1 MTEFRDEFPSMQD
14 AFPRVA
20 DGLSG
25 YLAALDGLPGLDRK
39 THELIRLACTTIL
52 RYGPG
57 VERHAM
63 LAAEFGAT
71 WDEVLGT
78 LVLTQPSFGL
88 VPAREMLPH
97 ARAGFEAGLAA
108 LAAEDGGQS

>member
-1 MTEFRDEFPSMQD
+1 MSSDEFRDEFPSMQD

-20 DGLSG
+20 DALSG
-25 YLAALDGLPGLDRK
+25 YLSALDGLPGMDRK
-39 THELIRLACTTIL
+39 IHELIRLTCTAIL
-52 RYGPG
+52 RHGPG

-63 LAAEFGAT
+63 LAAEFGAS

-88 VPAREMLPH
+88 VPAREMLPF
-97 ARAGFEAGLAA
+97 ARAGYEAGVATL
-108 LAAEDGGQS
+108 DQD